1 MREDDFEEFAQLL
14 TYTFDL
20 LGKTPAA
27 KVISDGAMAIFFQ
40 VLADYPLALVR
51 TALITHCDRGTY
63 TPIPK
68 DIIGYITE
76 AANAD
81 SRPGAEEAF
90 ALALST
96 RDEQKTVVWTEE
108 CAQAWV
114 ACKPVLDAAGVIS
127 ARKTFLEVYERLVAA
142 ARKAATPVKWTPSP
156 GLDKDGYQE
165 AVKTATAAGLLPAPK
180 VDKPLLAGPDT
191 PHVQTI
197 SPREQLAYIK
207 KMMLDGLAAK
217 QARADAAIDARIQ
230 AEDDTSAGIRAKVD
244 QYQVGKGE
252 RGIVDKAG
260 DPEP

>member
-1 MREDDFEEFAQLL
+1 MREDDFEDFAQLL

-90 ALALST
+90 SLALTTS
-96 RDEQKTVVWTEE
+96 DEQKTVVWTEE
-108 CAQAWV
+108 CAQAWA

-142 ARKAATPVKWTPSP
+142 ARKRQVPVKWFTSP
-156 GLDKDGYQE
+156 GLDKDGYLE
-165 AVKTATAAGLLPAPK
+165 AVKVATTAGLLVAPK
-180 VDKPLLAGPDT
+180 VDMPLLEAPGAEPAPT
-191 PHVQTI
+191 L
-197 SPREQLAYIK
+197 SPRQQLDYIK
-207 KMMLDGLAAK
+207 KMMIEGMQEK
-217 QARADAAIDARIQ
+217 QRRADAAIDARIQ
-230 AEDDTSAGIRAKVD
+230 AEEDTSASIRAKVD
-244 QYQVGKGE
+244 QYQVDKGE
-252 RGIVDKAG
+252 RGIVDHAG
-260 DPEP
+260 DIEP